1 MKIKNINPTKKQLH
15 ITVLIISAVLIT
27 AVSIMLALLGT
38 RVYRNSVADKS
49 EQALYDASAYFTHEI
64 RGCESSSQIRV
75 ASLGG
80 KLPALVIASGEEG
93 GRETWLFTYD
103 GNLCRTSAK
112 PGESVSAETG
122 QAVMPLEAVD
132 FHMLRSDLIEITI
145 ISRTGDSTTLN
156 LHLADNGGDDN
167 E

>member
-15 ITVLIISAVLIT
+15 ITILVIAAVLIT

-38 RVYRNSVADKS
+38 RVYRNSVADRS
-49 EQALYDASAYFTHEI
+49 EQALYDASSYFTHEI
-64 RGCESSSQIRV
+64 RSCESSSQIRV

-93 GRETWLFTYD
+93 GRETWFFTYD
-103 GNLCRTSAK
+103 GSLRSTSAK

-122 QAVMPLEAVD
+122 RAIMPLEAVD
-132 FHMLRSDLIEITI
+132 FHMLKTDLIEITI
-145 ISRTGDSTTLN
+145 IAKTGDSTTLN